1 VEAPDATEPERL
13 IPASPHLLKIT
24 QPFWNLNS
32 VPMVRNIQKITA
44 LNAARVDFFDTV
56 GSTTIDIQTSLK
68 RQIGFDASFWGKDS
82 GGHVFFWLWNG

>member
-1 VEAPDATEPERL
+1 VESPNATEPERF
-13 IPASPHLLKIT
+13 IPSSPHLLKVT
-24 QPFWNLNS
+24 QPFRNLDS
-32 VPMVRNIQKITA
+32 VPVVSNVQEIAT

-82 GGHVFFWLWNG
+82 GGHVFSGL